1 MEDDNGRGDSRSR
14 HAGTINCVFDFFKD
28 VEMKKLIVILVL
40 LLGVVAQGALTKS
53 VAAVDEW
60 AEVAQNAVREG
71 ATTDVSGCYAATLH
85 ISYALTSATAHTGT
99 KIEIQLSSNTSG
111 DENWTTLTSFLT
123 KTGTPN
129 PEPQTEDPLAVG
141 QTTINCI
148 STVGLYDDDEIR
160 WIFIEDGTV
169 ANSEMMLLVSHVGNT
184 SVTVQDG
191 TTNEHAQSVNM
202 FDIADVV
209 AVQLPITANRVRVVY
224 DNTYD
229 ADGAT
234 CHTLCRITKVT
245 GL

>member
-1 MEDDNGRGDSRSR
+1 
-14 HAGTINCVFDFFKD
+14 
-28 VEMKKLIVILVL
+28 MKKLVILL
-40 LLGVVAQGALTKS
+40 LLLFAVQAQGALTKS

-60 AEVAQNAVREG
+60 AEIAQDAVREG

-111 DENWTTLTSFLT
+111 DENWTTLTSFVT
-123 KTGTPN
+123 KTGTPD
-129 PEPQTEDPLAVG
+129 PEAQTENPLAVG
-141 QTTINCI
+141 QTVINCA
-148 STVGLYDDDEIR
+148 STVGLYDDDGTR

-169 ANSEMMLLVSHVGNT
+169 ANSEMMYLVSHVGNT

-209 AVQLPITANRVRVVY
+209 AVELPITANRVRVIY

-229 ADGAT
+229 SDGAT
-234 CHTLCRITKVT
+234 CHTLCRISKVT

>member
-1 MEDDNGRGDSRSR
+1 
-14 HAGTINCVFDFFKD
+14 
-28 VEMKKLIVILVL
+28 MKKLLILL
-40 LLGVVAQGALTKS
+40 IYLFATTAAQAALTKS

-60 AEVAQNAVREG
+60 AEIAQNAVREG

-99 KIEIQLSSNTSG
+99 KIEIQLSSNTTG
-111 DENWTTLTSFLT
+111 NENWTTLTAFTT

-129 PEPQTEDPLAVG
+129 PEPRTENPLAVG
-141 QTTINCI
+141 QTVINCA
-148 STVGLYDDDEIR
+148 STIGLYDDDGTR

-169 ANSEMMLLVSHVGNT
+169 ANSEMMYLVAHSANA

-191 TTNEHAQSVNM
+191 TTIEHAQSVNM

-209 AVQLPITANRVRVVY
+209 AVELPITANRVRVMY

-229 ADGAT
+229 SDGAT